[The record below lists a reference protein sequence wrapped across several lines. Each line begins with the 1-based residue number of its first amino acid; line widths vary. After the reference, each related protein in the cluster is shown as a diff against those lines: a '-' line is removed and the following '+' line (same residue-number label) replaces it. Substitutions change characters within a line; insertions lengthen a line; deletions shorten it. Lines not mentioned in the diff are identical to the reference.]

1 MSKHNY
7 SQYANKNRDGKSGA
21 GAANEANKPKQTT
34 TNAMPIEVKIGVE
47 HKAAVVEPIEPVVI
61 TVPNTP
67 IEAACPPKTVAGV
80 VANCAKLNVRS
91 KPSITGEIVCVLNA
105 SSEIEI
111 DVEKSVTDW
120 VYVCTA
126 TGVEGYCMRQFINSD
141 M

>member
-7 SQYANKNRDGKSGA
+7 SQYANKNR
-21 GAANEANKPKQTT
+21 ENKKEYKKTEPLEIK
-34 TNAMPIEVKIGVE
+34 MEHKESEEVVLMGPIETVE
-47 HKAAVVEPIEPVVI
+47 
-61 TVPNTP
+61 T
-67 IEAACPPKTVAGV
+67 ACPTKTVAGV

-120 VYVCTA
+120 VYICTA
-126 TGVEGYCMRQFINSD
+126 TGVEGYCMRQFIKSD

>member
-7 SQYANKNRDGKSGA
+7 SQYANKNRD
-21 GAANEANKPKQTT
+21 NKPKQTA
-34 TNAMPIEVKIGVE
+34 TNANPDEVKMEKIVE
-47 HKAAVVEPIEPVVI
+47 AFTPMLE
-61 TVPNTP
+61 TV
-67 IEAACPPKTVAGV
+67 EAACLTKTVAGV

-120 VYVCTA
+120 VYICTA

>member
-7 SQYANKNRDGKSGA
+7 SQYSKRDSNGGAPAANAAKNRD
-21 GAANEANKPKQTT
+21 NNPKQTA
-34 TNAMPIEVKIGVE
+34 TNTKPAEVKMEQIAE
-47 HKAAVVEPIEPVVI
+47 AFTPMLE
-61 TVPNTP
+61 TV
-67 IEAACPPKTVAGV
+67 EAACPPKTVAGV

-120 VYVCTA
+120 VYICTA
-126 TGVEGYCMRQFINSD
+126 TGVEGYCMRQFIKSD